1 MKSENDKESNNN
13 YITNDIISF
22 MQIINK
28 VINNHIF
35 KFKYTFFDTLLNEW
49 YNINKVLITDKISE
63 LENINSIYFYNCHKY
78 LIYTIINIY
87 NKYKAKSIYNILY
100 FYNIKLIQTKL
111 IIIRKII
118 FDKLKSKIK
127 YNNYTINDLLLLKS
141 VFLYYLSKNNTIV
154 LQKENDI
161 MGKYI
166 NLQINKDNKINNE
179 MNLLIALS
187 KWKFNSNKF
196 ICDGNV
202 ISFYLDKLKFFR
214 CTAFVHIYKKKLKQ
228 LYNIFTNKTMD
239 GKDIYFIKMKKIKNN
254 NLYSSLNIPF
264 SKFIILSKYYFFTKI
279 ISFCFF
285 KIRMYFFYIIL
296 FRLINNIIR
305 KYKIIFM
312 HNLKII
318 INKNKKRNILFV
330 QIITNIIFMK
340 NYKSLTFSFYSIKS
354 KKNNLF
360 INKNKF
366 KNTIIKSNENYK
378 NPYNKTVIFKYKY
391 SSLIKIFNIYYK
403 YHNFKNWKIKQ
414 GLEFYFNKWKFKN
427 KLYEFKKYN
436 QYNNI
441 LKKKFKNYNNNNIIM
456 KNKLKIFYD
465 KNQKRKI
472 NNNIKEK
479 ISNKASN
486 KNKKINLAEDIIKRI
501 KTNEFIDKSKSDNIK
516 LKYLNN
522 LENLKNK
529 NESIIDD
536 LQSQIN
542 KLIKEIETL

>member
-22 MQIINK
+22 MQIIHK

-63 LENINSIYFYNCHKY
+63 LENINSIYFYN
-78 LIYTIINIY
+78 
-87 NKYKAKSIYNILY
+87 

-202 ISFYLDKLKFFR
+202 ISFYLDKLRFFR

-285 KIRMYFFYIIL
+285 KIRMNFFYIIL

-354 KKNNLF
+354 KAYNLF
-360 INKNKF
+360 KNKNKF
-366 KNTIIKSNENYK
+366 NNTIIK
-378 NPYNKTVIFKYKY
+378 
-391 SSLIKIFNIYYK
+391 
-403 YHNFKNWKIKQ
+403 
-414 GLEFYFNKWKFKN
+414 
-427 KLYEFKKYN
+427 
-436 QYNNI
+436 
-441 LKKKFKNYNNNNIIM
+441 
-456 KNKLKIFYD
+456 
-465 KNQKRKI
+465 
-472 NNNIKEK
+472 
-479 ISNKASN
+479 
-486 KNKKINLAEDIIKRI
+486 
-501 KTNEFIDKSKSDNIK
+501 
-516 LKYLNN
+516 
-522 LENLKNK
+522 
-529 NESIIDD
+529 
-536 LQSQIN
+536 
-542 KLIKEIETL
+542 

>member
-228 LYNIFTNKTMD
+228 LYNIFTNI
-239 GKDIYFIKMKKIKNN
+239 IYI
-254 NLYSSLNIPF
+254 
-264 SKFIILSKYYFFTKI
+264 
-279 ISFCFF
+279 
-285 KIRMYFFYIIL
+285 
-296 FRLINNIIR
+296 
-305 KYKIIFM
+305 
-312 HNLKII
+312 H
-318 INKNKKRNILFV
+318 
-330 QIITNIIFMK
+330 
-340 NYKSLTFSFYSIKS
+340 
-354 KKNNLF
+354 
-360 INKNKF
+360 
-366 KNTIIKSNENYK
+366 
-378 NPYNKTVIFKYKY
+378 
-391 SSLIKIFNIYYK
+391 
-403 YHNFKNWKIKQ
+403 H
-414 GLEFYFNKWKFKN
+414 
-427 KLYEFKKYN
+427 
-436 QYNNI
+436 
-441 LKKKFKNYNNNNIIM
+441 
-456 KNKLKIFYD
+456 
-465 KNQKRKI
+465 
-472 NNNIKEK
+472 
-479 ISNKASN
+479 
-486 KNKKINLAEDIIKRI
+486 
-501 KTNEFIDKSKSDNIK
+501 
-516 LKYLNN
+516 
-522 LENLKNK
+522 
-529 NESIIDD
+529 
-536 LQSQIN
+536 
-542 KLIKEIETL
+542 

>member
-166 NLQINKDNKINNE
+166 NLKINKDNKINNE

-196 ICDGNV
+196 ISDGNV

-214 CTAFVHIYKKKLKQ
+214 CTAFVQ
-228 LYNIFTNKTMD
+228 
-239 GKDIYFIKMKKIKNN
+239 KKIKNN

-285 KIRMYFFYIIL
+285 KIRMNFFYIIL

-340 NYKSLTFSFYSIKS
+340 NYKSLTFSFHSIKS
-354 KKNNLF
+354 KKNN
-360 INKNKF
+360 I
-366 KNTIIKSNENYK
+366 
-378 NPYNKTVIFKYKY
+378 
-391 SSLIKIFNIYYK
+391 
-403 YHNFKNWKIKQ
+403 
-414 GLEFYFNKWKFKN
+414 
-427 KLYEFKKYN
+427 
-436 QYNNI
+436 
-441 LKKKFKNYNNNNIIM
+441 
-456 KNKLKIFYD
+456 
-465 KNQKRKI
+465 
-472 NNNIKEK
+472 
-479 ISNKASN
+479 
-486 KNKKINLAEDIIKRI
+486 
-501 KTNEFIDKSKSDNIK
+501 
-516 LKYLNN
+516 
-522 LENLKNK
+522 
-529 NESIIDD
+529 
-536 LQSQIN
+536 
-542 KLIKEIETL
+542 